1 LLIYVEIEDELTGLI
16 KVIGFSKFE
25 LSEIIGKEGI
35 YKIDLEYGNQ
45 ASVILKCVNPS
56 EMLHNSA

>member
-1 LLIYVEIEDELTGLI
+1 MSKFVWKYIIEDELTGLI

-35 YKIDLEYGNQ
+35 YKIDLEYGN
-45 ASVILKCVNPS
+45 
-56 EMLHNSA
+56 